1 MCIFMVALIFTL
13 LSKILKRYKMI
24 YTLIAATLTTVGVCL
39 ALVFEIKLE
48 EILIAILVL
57 SIAELIAQKEGKGE
71 F

>member
-1 MCIFMVALIFTL
+1 MVALIFTL
-13 LSKILKRYKMI
+13 LSKILKHYKMI
-24 YTLIAATLTTVGVCL
+24 YTLMAATLTTVGVCL

-57 SIAELIAQKEGKGE
+57 SITELIAQKEGKGE

>member
-1 MCIFMVALIFTL
+1 MVALIFTL

-24 YTLIAATLTTVGVCL
+24 YTLMVATLTTVGVCL